1 MTTRKVGSM
10 LAITALLGSALA
22 AFASSSSA
30 STTSSAT
37 ALTSCPTSS
46 STGPGGGGPP
56 GGGAPSITMAKTI
69 APSDT
74 RTSTVIDGGGPQ
86 MQCGQTELTS
96 HNDVVYDTPTSG
108 GKTVSLKMDI
118 QVPKTSGD
126 KPLVVY
132 ITGGGFVSD
141 DKSGNL
147 DQRTYVAEQGYV
159 VASIEYRTVTNGA
172 TYKDSV
178 ADVKS
183 AIRYLRAHAATYGID
198 PSKVAVWGQSAGGY
212 LAAMTGVTNGLKQF
226 EDGSNP
232 GQSSTVQAVVDEFG
246 PSDISKVAADFDP
259 AAKQANYAAGNSLA
273 KFVFGPNTTLS
284 VKDDPAAMARAN
296 PLTYAR
302 KSSPPFVLLHG
313 SADQL
318 VSPSQTLI
326 LQKALRAKGVE
337 STRYVVQGAN
347 HGDVT
352 FLGGAATS
360 AKQWSSKQVMDD
372 IVSFLGNKLY

>member
-1 MTTRKVGSM
+1 
-10 LAITALLGSALA
+10 
-22 AFASSSSA
+22 
-30 STTSSAT
+30 
-37 ALTSCPTSS
+37 
-46 STGPGGGGPP
+46 
-56 GGGAPSITMAKTI
+56 
-69 APSDT
+69 
-74 RTSTVIDGGGPQ
+74 

-159 VASIEYRTVTNGA
+159 VASIEYRTVTDGA

-226 EDGSNP
+226 EDASNP

-246 PSDISKVAADFDP
+246 PSDLSKVAADFDP

-284 VKDDPAAMARAN
+284 VKDDPAAMAPAN
-296 PLTYAR
+296 PLTYVS
-302 KSSPPFVLLHG
+302 KSSAPFVLLHG

-326 LQKALRAKGVE
+326 LQRALRAKGVE
-337 STRYVVQGAN
+337 STRYVVKGAN

>member
-1 MTTRKVGSM
+1 
-10 LAITALLGSALA
+10 
-22 AFASSSSA
+22 
-30 STTSSAT
+30 
-37 ALTSCPTSS
+37 
-46 STGPGGGGPP
+46 
-56 GGGAPSITMAKTI
+56 MAKTI

-86 MQCGQTELTS
+86 PQCGQTELTT
-96 HNDVVYDTPTSG
+96 HNDVVYDTPSSG
-108 GKTVSLKMDI
+108 GKMISLKMDI
-118 QVPKTSGD
+118 QVPKTSGK

-198 PSKVAVWGQSAGGY
+198 PAKVAVWGQSAGGY

-226 EDGSNP
+226 EDSSNP